1 LTGCR
6 RGGSGVPRGQH
17 QEADVTA
24 NHPEAATRL
33 PGGVSVGHWT
43 DEAGRTGCTVV
54 LVPGGGVPGV
64 DVRGGAPGTLGTDAL
79 RPGTLGDQAHA
90 ILLTGGSAFGLAAA
104 DGVMRYL
111 DERGVGLAIGT
122 ARVPIVAGAVIF
134 DLLTGDPQARP
145 DAAAGLAACMAATG
159 HPAVGA
165 VGAGT
170 GATVAKGNGGPPRPG
185 GVGIASAP
193 AGAATVAAVMVANSV
208 GGIWDDERHEWV
220 ALLAPRE
227 GGPAPGEG
235 GPVPGEGGPV
245 PGEGGPVPGEG
256 AAGPAA
262 GANTTIGVVVTDA
275 ELTKEQANRVAA
287 VAHDGI
293 ARAVRPAH
301 TRYDGDT
308 IFCLA
313 TGAVT
318 PSGTA
323 GRAPVPA
330 LADLVEAAAAEA
342 VARAIAQAA
351 REGGRGNRGA

>member
-1 LTGCR
+1 M
-6 RGGSGVPRGQH
+6 
-17 QEADVTA
+17 A
-24 NHPEAATRL
+24 NGPEAAARL

-43 DEAGRTGCTVV
+43 DAAGRTGCTVV

-64 DVRGGAPGTLGTDAL
+64 DVRGGAPGTLGTDVL

-104 DGVMRYL
+104 AGVMRYL
-111 DERGVGLAIGT
+111 EEHGVGFAIGT
-122 ARVPIVAGAVIF
+122 ARVPIVAAAVIF
-134 DLLTGDPQARP
+134 DLLTGDPRARP
-145 DAAAGLAACMAATG
+145 DAAAGYAACRAATA

-165 VGAGT
+165 AGAGT
-170 GATVAKGNGGPPRPG
+170 GATVAKVGGRPRPG
-185 GVGIASAP
+185 GLGIASAP
-193 AGAATVAAVMVANSV
+193 AGAATVTAIMVANSV
-208 GGIWDDERHEWV
+208 GGIWDDERHEWIAPPV
-220 ALLAPRE
+220 SAGGGRAPRE
-227 GGPAPGEG
+227 GGQPPGG
-235 GPVPGEGGPV
+235 A
-245 PGEGGPVPGEG
+245 

-323 GRAPVPA
+323 GAARVPA
-330 LADLVEAAAAEA
+330 LADLVEAAAADA

-351 REGGRGNRGA
+351 REGGRGDRGA

>member
-1 LTGCR
+1 M
-6 RGGSGVPRGQH
+6 
-17 QEADVTA
+17 A
-24 NHPEAATRL
+24 NHPEAPAGL

-43 DEAGRTGCTVV
+43 DTAGRTGCTVV
-54 LVPGGGVPGV
+54 LVPGGAVPGV
-64 DVRGGAPGTLGTDAL
+64 DVRGGAPGTLGTDEL
-79 RPGTLGDQAHA
+79 RPGMTAERAHA

-111 DERGVGLAIGT
+111 DELGVGFAIGT
-122 ARVPIVAGAVIF
+122 VRVPIVAGAVIF
-134 DLLTGDPQARP
+134 DLLTGDPRARP
-145 DAAAGLAACMAATG
+145 DAAAGHAACLAATG
-159 HPAVGA
+159 HPEVGA

-170 GATVAKGNGGPPRPG
+170 GATVAKVGGGRPRPG

-208 GGIWDDERHEWV
+208 GGIWDDERHEW
-220 ALLAPRE
+220 AAPLA
-227 GGPAPGEG
+227 
-235 GPVPGEGGPV
+235 
-245 PGEGGPVPGEG
+245 PGEG
-256 AAGPAA
+256 AAAPVA

-275 ELTKEQANRVAA
+275 ELTKEQVNRVAA

-318 PSGTA
+318 PGPSGT
-323 GRAPVPA
+323 APVPA
-330 LADLVEAAAAEA
+330 LADLVEVAAAEA
-342 VARAIAQAA
+342 VARAIVQAV
-351 REGGRGNRGA
+351 REGGRGVSGA

>member
-1 LTGCR
+1 M
-6 RGGSGVPRGQH
+6 V
-17 QEADVTA
+17 
-24 NHPEAATRL
+24 NHPEAAARL

-43 DEAGRTGCTVV
+43 DAAGRTGCTVV
-54 LVPGGGVPGV
+54 LAPGGAVPGV

-79 RPGTLGDQAHA
+79 RPGTLDEQAHA

-111 DERGVGLAIGT
+111 EELGVGLAIGT

-134 DLLTGDPQARP
+134 DLLTGDPRARP
-145 DAAAGLAACMAATG
+145 DAAAGYAACLAATG

-165 VGAGT
+165 AGAGT
-170 GATVAKGNGGPPRPG
+170 GATVAKAGGGPPRPG

-208 GGIWDDERHEWV
+208 GGIWDDERHEW
-220 ALLAPRE
+220 AAPLAPGQVTRQ
-227 GGPAPGEG
+227 GGTQ
-235 GPVPGEGGPV
+235 GPV
-245 PGEGGPVPGEG
+245 
-256 AAGPAA
+256 A

-313 TGAVT
+313 TGAVA

-323 GRAPVPA
+323 GTPPVPA
-330 LADLVEAAAAEA
+330 LADLVETAAAEA
-342 VARAIAQAA
+342 VARAIVQAVW
-351 REGGRGNRGA
+351 EGGRGDRGA

>member
-1 LTGCR
+1 MA
-6 RGGSGVPRGQH
+6 S
-17 QEADVTA
+17 D
-24 NHPEAATRL
+24 PEATARL

-54 LVPGGGVPGV
+54 LVPGGAVPGV

-79 RPGTLGDQAHA
+79 RPGTVDDQAHA

-111 DERGVGLAIGT
+111 EELGAGFAIGP

-134 DLLTGDPQARP
+134 DLLTGDLRARP
-145 DAAAGLAACMAATG
+145 DAAAGYAACQEATAQ
-159 HPAVGA
+159 PAVGA

-170 GATVAKGNGGPPRPG
+170 GATVAKAGGGPPRPG
-185 GVGIASAP
+185 GVGIAAVP

-208 GGIWDDERHEWV
+208 GGIWDDERHEW
-220 ALLAPRE
+220 AAPLAP
-227 GGPAPGEG
+227 GAGAPG
-235 GPVPGEGGPV
+235 PV
-245 PGEGGPVPGEG
+245 
-256 AAGPAA
+256 A

-275 ELTKEQANRVAA
+275 GLTKEQANRVAA

-313 TGAVT
+313 TGTAA
-318 PSGTA
+318 PSGT
-323 GRAPVPA
+323 APVPA

-342 VARAIAQAA
+342 VARAITQAV

>member
-1 LTGCR
+1 M
-6 RGGSGVPRGQH
+6 V
-17 QEADVTA
+17 
-24 NHPEAATRL
+24 NHPEAAARL

-43 DEAGRTGCTVV
+43 DAAGRTGCTVV
-54 LVPGGGVPGV
+54 LAPGGAVPGV

-79 RPGTLGDQAHA
+79 RPGTLDEQAHA

-111 DERGVGLAIGT
+111 EELGVGLAIGA

-134 DLLTGDPQARP
+134 DLLTGDPRARP
-145 DAAAGLAACMAATG
+145 DAAAGYAACRAATG

-165 VGAGT
+165 AGAGT
-170 GATVAKGNGGPPRPG
+170 GATVAKAGGGPPRPG

-193 AGAATVAAVMVANSV
+193 AGGATVAAVMVANSV
-208 GGIWDDERHEWV
+208 GGIWDDERHEW
-220 ALLAPRE
+220 AAPLAPGQVTRQ
-227 GGPAPGEG
+227 GGTQ
-235 GPVPGEGGPV
+235 GPV
-245 PGEGGPVPGEG
+245 
-256 AAGPAA
+256 A

-313 TGAVT
+313 TGAVA

-323 GRAPVPA
+323 GTPPVPA
-330 LADLVEAAAAEA
+330 LADLVETAAAEA
-342 VARAIAQAA
+342 VARAIVQAVW
-351 REGGRGNRGA
+351 EGGRGDRGA

>member
-1 LTGCR
+1 M
-6 RGGSGVPRGQH
+6 
-17 QEADVTA
+17 A
-24 NHPEAATRL
+24 NHPEALARL

-43 DEAGRTGCTVV
+43 DTAGRTGCTVV
-54 LVPGGGVPGV
+54 LVPGGAVPGV
-64 DVRGGAPGTLGTDAL
+64 DVRGGAPGTLGTDEL
-79 RPGTLGDQAHA
+79 RPGMSAERAHA

-111 DERGVGLAIGT
+111 DELGVGFAIGSV
-122 ARVPIVAGAVIF
+122 RVPIVAGAVIF
-134 DLLTGDPQARP
+134 DLLTGDPRARP
-145 DAAAGLAACMAATG
+145 DAAAGYAACQAATG

-170 GATVAKGNGGPPRPG
+170 GATVAKAGGGQPRPG
-185 GVGIASAP
+185 GLGIASAP

-220 ALLAPRE
+220 APL
-227 GGPAPGEG
+227 APGED
-235 GPVPGEGGPV
+235 
-245 PGEGGPVPGEG
+245 
-256 AAGPAA
+256 AAGPVA

-275 ELTKEQANRVAA
+275 GLTKEQANRVAA
-287 VAHDGI
+287 VAHDGM

-313 TGAVT
+313 TGTVPPPA

-323 GRAPVPA
+323 PVPV

-342 VARAIAQAA
+342 VARAIVQAV
-351 REGGRGNRGA
+351 REGGRGVSGA

>member
-1 LTGCR
+1 M
-6 RGGSGVPRGQH
+6 
-17 QEADVTA
+17 A

-220 ALLAPRE
+220 ALLAP
-227 GGPAPGEG
+227 
-235 GPVPGEGGPV
+235 
-245 PGEGGPVPGEG
+245 GEGGPVPGEG

>member
-1 LTGCR
+1 M
-6 RGGSGVPRGQH
+6 
-17 QEADVTA
+17 AD
-24 NHPEAATRL
+24 HPEVGVRL

-54 LVPGGGVPGV
+54 LVPGGAVPGV
-64 DVRGGAPGTLGTDAL
+64 DVRGGAPGTLGTDEL
-79 RPGTLGDQAHA
+79 RPGMVAERAHA

-111 DERGVGLAIGT
+111 DEHGVGFAIGPV
-122 ARVPIVAGAVIF
+122 RVPIVAGAVIF
-134 DLLTGDPQARP
+134 DLLTGDPRARP
-145 DAAAGLAACMAATG
+145 DAAAGHSACQAATA

-170 GATVAKGNGGPPRPG
+170 GATVAKAGGGQPRPG
-185 GVGIASAP
+185 GLGIASAP

-208 GGIWDDERHEWV
+208 GGIWDDERHEW
-220 ALLAPRE
+220 AAPLAPRE

-235 GPVPGEGGPV
+235 AA
-245 PGEGGPVPGEG
+245 GEG
-256 AAGPAA
+256 AAGPVA

-313 TGAVT
+313 TGAVA
-318 PSGTA
+318 PSGT
-323 GRAPVPA
+323 APVPA
-330 LADLVEAAAAEA
+330 LADLVEVAAAET
-342 VARAIAQAA
+342 VARAIAQAV
-351 REGGRGNRGA
+351 REGGRGA